1 MREELEQPDGNIHQ
15 PLRLKI
21 MAALRGLPPKDSA
34 LDFTRLRALTGATDG
49 NLGAHLASLER
60 AGYIE
65 ILKDFHNR
73 KPRTR
78 ARMSAQGR
86 RAFAAYVEYLQELIS

>member
-1 MREELEQPDGNIHQ
+1 MRDDVEQPDSNIHQ

-21 MAALRGLPPKDSA
+21 MAALKVLPPKDPG

-65 ILKDFHNR
+65 VVKDFHNR

-86 RAFAAYVEYLQELIS
+86 RAFGAYVEYLQELIS

>member
-1 MREELEQPDGNIHQ
+1 MRADVEQPDSNIHQ

-21 MAALRGLPPKDSA
+21 MAALKVLPPKDLG

-65 ILKDFHNR
+65 VAKDFHNR

-86 RAFAAYVEYLQELIS
+86 RAFVAYVEYLQELIS